1 MTMTDDEQRVQED
14 YLLEDEEEGAAEQET
29 ISLAP
34 EPLFSALLRDV
45 IVKLWPD
52 DTVMADFVDH
62 VAAPLSDYLGH
73 RGAKGGEFVE
83 ERRAKGLQV
92 DERYIYDQTMR
103 AHLVNGLLPV
113 LHVARTLQAWG
124 APQFRAYD
132 DSVRRLFIA
141 GYVLHDYLKLPEVEK
156 QLEEAGFSHEQAIGP
171 AQLSVTEQIFRQ
183 WCATLGLEEFLAPVG
198 GVEEVLHD
206 LIYIAA
212 NTQTRWGTLRNLSVL
227 PRLTLPAVQ
236 RDLAEQLSRLADY
249 LAYIARTPQEAATNA
264 SIQRELTTLS
274 NHIARFTYH
283 HLADNRG
290 VLSNF
295 IHNAAL
301 SAMSDEHRVP
311 LLYAPSGVV
320 YLEHKEAPPP
330 PAVAEIAEATIQN
343 IQKAI
348 VRRLHRSLDG
358 IKRDGKGLKY
368 ADYYWLFF
376 DLPTFVKLGVQAAF
390 GNIHEGK
397 KPSSGKR
404 YAKMKDKGWLDPEVD
419 LDLPDD
425 VRVDQLA
432 EWCYLAEKQIAEKLP
447 DFDVAGFLLNEMSL
461 QDLREPFEA
470 ASRIKRAGGV
480 AYYWYFAA
488 GHYLKRHP
496 GLDPAAWQEQVEGF
510 ARQLVQAVREAAQ
523 SADVPP
529 PESGADWD
537 DLRAYISRTLTL
549 GAALVAGE
557 DRTVFAAELHRY
569 QNAKRRGRGT
579 THMCALCS
587 STYRVDKQ
595 ADPAVL
601 FAPQVYSNK
610 LQLGGSQLR
619 RDICSIC
626 GLEMMLRQNLMNR
639 SAATGK
645 DFENRRVR
653 YLYFYPTYFFT
664 PETLDLF
671 RRAYTNIRRI
681 SFTELRRQLVG
692 EEGTVD
698 LSPET
703 LQRLEPLLLTP
714 EEEMEPEEDRYVRLH
729 FPAHE
734 PMTFYFLG
742 VPPPGRDAKD
752 AASWVH
758 PAFLALLLPLCLD
771 VKVVASESSLPLMV
785 EADEITETVFLDGP
799 HAAISYLTGGENR
812 INVDRILPTL
822 QRLIVGY
829 LIHTDAN
836 TAPGSNDFYRWQD
849 LPALARALDTSP
861 LYAFHYLKKWQRKQK
876 FDTIPSSKARQYLTY
891 ITHLMKGG
899 DEMSH
904 ARTLTKLYRKFYRAK
919 RRNTSSILR
928 PLSIAARTVLETDP
942 RLFDREGVIEA
953 VYGEVY
959 RYIERGRREGLFR
972 YPRGSDATSREQA
985 MREFTDYFV
994 NQVFHEALRGD
1005 KSALRGKQL
1014 NLLKSACEVIYREA
1028 DAREWAERDST
1039 QSADDTSA
1047 AA

>member
-1 MTMTDDEQRVQED
+1 MTDDEQRVQED
-14 YLLEDEEEGAAEQET
+14 YLLEGNEEDVAEHEA

-52 DTVMADFVDH
+52 DPVMADFVDH

-92 DERYIYDQTMR
+92 NERYIYDQTMR
-103 AHLVNGLLPV
+103 AHLINGLFPV
-113 LHVARTLQAWG
+113 LHVARTLQEWG

-132 DSVRRLFIA
+132 DTVRRLFIA
-141 GYVLHDYLKLPEVEK
+141 SYALHDYLKLPEVEE
-156 QLEEAGFSHEQAIGP
+156 QLEAAGFSHEQAIGP
-171 AQLSVTEQIFRQ
+171 AQLSITEQIFRQ
-183 WCATLGLEEFLAPVG
+183 WCATLGLEEFLEPVG
-198 GVEEVLHD
+198 GVEAALHD

-264 SIQRELTTLS
+264 SIRRELTTLS
-274 NHIARFTYH
+274 NHTARFTYH

-301 SAMSDEHRVP
+301 LAMSGKHRVSV
-311 LLYAPSGVV
+311 LYAPSGVV

-330 PAVAEIAEATIQN
+330 PEVAEIAEVTIRS
-343 IQKAI
+343 IQRAI
-348 VRRLHRSLDG
+348 GQRLRRSLDG
-358 IKRDGKGLKY
+358 VKRDGKGLKY

-376 DLPTFVKLGVQAAF
+376 DLPTFVELGVRAAF
-390 GNIHEGK
+390 ENIHEGK
-397 KPSSGKR
+397 RPSSGKR
-404 YAKMKDKGWLDPEVD
+404 YAKMKDKGWLAPKVD

-432 EWCYLAEKQIAEKLP
+432 EWCYLAEKQIMEKLP
-447 DFDVAGFLLNEMSL
+447 DFNVAGFLLKEMGL
-461 QDLREPFEA
+461 DDLREPFEE

-496 GLDPAAWQEQVEGF
+496 GLDPATWRQRVEEF
-510 ARQLVQAVREAAQ
+510 ARRLIQAVQEAAQ
-523 SADVPP
+523 SVEVPP

-549 GAALVAGE
+549 GSAPVAGE

-569 QNAKRRGRGT
+569 QNAKRRGQGT

-595 ADPAVL
+595 AESAVL

-664 PETLDLF
+664 PETLELF

-692 EEGTVD
+692 EKGTVD
-698 LSPET
+698 LAPKT

-714 EEEMEPEEDRYVRLH
+714 EEEMEPEEDPYVRLH
-729 FPAHE
+729 FPEHE

-785 EADEITETVFLDGP
+785 EADEVTETVFLDGP
-799 HAAISYLTGGENR
+799 HAAISYLTGGEKR
-812 INVDRILPTL
+812 INVDRVLPTL

-849 LPALARALDTSP
+849 LPALARVLGQSP
-861 LYAFHYLKKWQRKQK
+861 LYAFHYLKKWQRKQQLD
-876 FDTIPSSKARQYLTY
+876 FIPLSKARQYLRY
-891 ITHLMKGG
+891 VNHLKGES
-899 DEMSH
+899 DMSH
-904 ARTLTKLYRKFYRAK
+904 ARQLTKLYLQFYRAK
-919 RRNTSSILR
+919 RYTSNSILR
-928 PLSIAARTVLETDP
+928 PIDIAARTTLDADD
-942 RLFDREGVIEA
+942 RLFDREGLVEA
-953 VYGEVY
+953 VYGELY
-959 RYIERGRREGLFR
+959 SYIERAQREGLAY
-972 YPRGSDATSREQA
+972 YPRGSNWQSREQA
-985 MREFTDYFV
+985 MKEFADYFV
-994 NQVFHEALRGD
+994 NQLFYKTLQGD

-1014 NLLKSACEVIYREA
+1014 NLLRGACEVIYRDEV
-1028 DAREWAERDST
+1028 ARQRDEPTSAE
-1039 QSADDTSA
+1039 SADVASA
-1047 AA
+1047 ET